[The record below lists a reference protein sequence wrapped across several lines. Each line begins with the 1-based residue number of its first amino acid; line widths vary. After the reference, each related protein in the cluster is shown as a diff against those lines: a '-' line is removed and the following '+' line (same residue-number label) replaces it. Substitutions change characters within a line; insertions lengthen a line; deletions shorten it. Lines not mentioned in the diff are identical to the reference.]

1 MKAQRK
7 SSRTCLG
14 LRSTA
19 AVVGLLTTL
28 SGCAAN
34 SANKQPPEPPR
45 LEPGSTVT
53 LEAREAVGYVVP
65 ILIKK
70 IPRSSVEITPTSF
83 GAITNSGRLV
93 PALSTEDAAAAAG
106 GADKLRTAITDKSA
120 AAMVAEEVVSGPAI
134 SVIAIV
140 YSGGLGFFVAPFAT
154 AYGIFNGVRL
164 VASPAQRLDYV
175 AYHGDKSLPFYSP
188 GPEGFVFF
196 PTGSYRDFET
206 RFHLKD
212 SRTGLEA
219 DTTIFQPWPIV
230 ASRSEREESVQ

>member
-1 MKAQRK
+1 MKTQRK
-7 SSRTCLG
+7 SLRTCIG

-19 AVVGLLTTL
+19 AVVVLLIML
-28 SGCAAN
+28 SGCATK
-34 SANKQPPEPPR
+34 SANVAPPEPPH
-45 LEPGSTVT
+45 LDQGSTLT
-53 LEAREAVGYVVP
+53 LEAREAVGYVIP

-70 IPRSSVEITPTSF
+70 IPRSSVKITPTSF

-93 PALSTEDAAAAAG
+93 PALSTEDAAVAAG

-140 YSGGLGFFVAPFAT
+140 YSGCLGFFVAPFAT

-175 AYHGDKSLPFYSP
+175 AYHGDKSFYSA

>member
-7 SSRTCLG
+7 GSRTCLG

-19 AVVGLLTTL
+19 TVVGLLTTL

-34 SANKQPPEPPR
+34 SANQQPFEPPR
-45 LEPGSTVT
+45 LEPGSTVA

-83 GAITNSGRLV
+83 GAITDSGRLV

-120 AAMVAEEVVSGPAI
+120 AAMVAEEVVSGPAAGLLA
-134 SVIAIV
+134 VI
-140 YSGGLGFFVAPFAT
+140 YSGGLAFFVVPFVT
-154 AYGIFNGVRL
+154 AYGIFNGARL
-164 VASPAQRLDYV
+164 TASAEQRLNYV
-175 AYHGDKSLPFYSP
+175 AYRGDKALPFSSN
-188 GPEGFVFF
+188 GEAGFVFF
-196 PTGSYRDFET
+196 PSGSYRDFET

-212 SRTGLEA
+212 PRTGLEA
-219 DTTIFQPWPIV
+219 ETTIRQPWPSAPPPS
-230 ASRSEREESVQ
+230 ASREDVK